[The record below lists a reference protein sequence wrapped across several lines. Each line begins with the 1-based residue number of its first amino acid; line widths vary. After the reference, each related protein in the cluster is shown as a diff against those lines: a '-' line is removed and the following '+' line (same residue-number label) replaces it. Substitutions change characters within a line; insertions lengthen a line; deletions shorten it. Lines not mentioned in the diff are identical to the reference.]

1 MSERV
6 GIVVPAFQ
14 PDPDLLARFVDAL
27 HEHVDSA
34 AVRIELDDPDPD
46 VRDRLSTLPATVNA
60 VSTRRG
66 KGAAITAGFEALVD
80 AGATGAGPDPDP
92 ERAPDD
98 RSVATDG
105 IGTLAFADADGAT
118 PAASVARVVD
128 AVRTG
133 PADLAVGSRRHPDA
147 EVRSHQTVARR
158 YLGDGFAWTAR
169 RLLDVELTD
178 YQCGAKAVTPAAWQ
192 DVRDHLY
199 EPGFA
204 WDVELVAVADA
215 LGNRVV
221 ELPVVWEDRPGSTV
235 DPVPAALRMGRGLL
249 AARHRAALLKDDP
262 LHGVLESPRDDS
274 PALVDRATVDD

>member
-1 MSERV
+1 
-6 GIVVPAFQ
+6 
-14 PDPDLLARFVDAL
+14 
-27 HEHVDSA
+27 
-34 AVRIELDDPDPD
+34 
-46 VRDRLSTLPATVNA
+46 
-60 VSTRRG
+60 
-66 KGAAITAGFEALVD
+66 
-80 AGATGAGPDPDP
+80 
-92 ERAPDD
+92 
-98 RSVATDG
+98 
-105 IGTLAFADADGAT
+105 
-118 PAASVARVVD
+118 
-128 AVRTG
+128 
-133 PADLAVGSRRHPDA
+133 
-147 EVRSHQTVARR
+147 
-158 YLGDGFAWTAR
+158 
-169 RLLDVELTD
+169 
-178 YQCGAKAVTPAAWQ
+178 VTPAAWQ